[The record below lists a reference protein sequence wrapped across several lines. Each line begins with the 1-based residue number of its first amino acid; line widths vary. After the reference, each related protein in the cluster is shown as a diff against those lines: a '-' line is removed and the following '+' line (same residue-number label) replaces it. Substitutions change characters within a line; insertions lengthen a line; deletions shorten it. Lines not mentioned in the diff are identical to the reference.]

1 MVRAMEQSPLD
12 QVYRFDQNPSTR
24 AERLRKEARGTPLG
38 VRRDALLR
46 RAQQVED
53 LSRAQEPLPSPDLQ
67 SFK

>member
-46 RAQQVED
+46 RAQQVEG
-53 LSRAQEPLPSPDLQ
+53 LPCVQEAPASPDLQ

>member
-1 MVRAMEQSPLD
+1 MEQSPLD

-38 VRRDALLR
+38 VRHDELLR
-46 RAQQVED
+46 RAQQIEG
-53 LSRAQEPLPSPDLQ
+53 LSRVQEPLLSSDLR